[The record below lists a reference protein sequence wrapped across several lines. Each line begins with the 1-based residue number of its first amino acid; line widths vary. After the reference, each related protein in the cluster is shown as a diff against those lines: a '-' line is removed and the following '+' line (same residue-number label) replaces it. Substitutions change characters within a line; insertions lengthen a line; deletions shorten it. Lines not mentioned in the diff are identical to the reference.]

1 MVIVRYVESKAPSVH
16 LLKAAALMNI
26 SPKLVTGSW
35 GAGVR
40 VWQITPWGRGP

>member
-35 GAGVR
+35 GAGV
-40 VWQITPWGRGP
+40 WGAGV